1 MIIITLS
8 DIFFWVILAITVII
22 AIVCG
27 KDGDDK

>member
-8 DIFFWVILAITVII
+8 DILFWVILAIIVII